1 MAKIQL
7 TRAAGINLIST
18 WKASGKSRKEYCQ
31 EQNIPYHRLNYWERV
46 FNEEQRRSIR
56 PNSKNKFI
64 PIEVKEGNIHQ
75 AGIEIKTPGGYSI
88 KLFETISL
96 KSLIQV
102 LK

>member
-7 TRAAGINLIST
+7 TRAVGLNLIST

-31 EQNIPYHRLNYWERV
+31 EQSIPYHRLNYWERV
-46 FNEEQRRSIR
+46 FNKEQRHSSR

-64 PIEVKEGNIHQ
+64 PIEVKEGSIHQ
-75 AGIEIKTPGGYSI
+75 AGIEIKTPSGYSV
-88 KLFETISL
+88 KLFEPISL
-96 KSLIQV
+96 KVLIQV